1 MARPTDRQTDRTLF
15 QWSLVVV
22 KSAVGVDTGSSYESF
37 SPLTMSRTLWILVFW
52 GLISHTIQ
60 LYVTLLSWGTLCFCM
75 KKHVYV
81 PLISYIPWKS
91 CPISFSIALVHSYFS
106 ISFIRYL
113 YSWGFPVS
121 GHITA
126 FILTGCIVISPV
138 VLLVCAQSS
147 PVLCT
152 EYVGTMIWGGLCG

>member
-91 CPISFSIALVHSYFS
+91 CPISFSIALVHFCFSSPVIRCTLILGFSSSVKITVFVCPGWIVTWSLNVLIISS
-106 ISFIRYL
+106 ISF
-113 YSWGFPVS
+113 
-121 GHITA
+121 
-126 FILTGCIVISPV
+126 
-138 VLLVCAQSS
+138 
-147 PVLCT
+147 
-152 EYVGTMIWGGLCG
+152 